1 MANLTLKKKQELEK
15 QYNQYIAEATGELH
29 NKLVAFVSESK
40 IPLVQVLLVLTIL
53 LDEVKEQLKKQHL
66 GG

>member
-15 QYNQYIAEATGELH
+15 RYNLYIAEQAGALH

-40 IPLVQVLLVLTIL
+40 IPLVQVLLVLEIL
-53 LDEVKEQLKKQHL
+53 LDEVKEQLKKMHL
-66 GG
+66 GE

>member
-15 QYNQYIAEATGELH
+15 QYNQFITEQAGALH

-40 IPLVQVLLVLTIL
+40 IPLIQVLLVLEIL
-53 LDEVKEQLKKQHL
+53 LDEVKEQLRKQHL
-66 GG
+66 GE